1 MNDRP
6 METIRIRAFK
16 AIDEPAT
23 CAEFLR
29 QHRKV
34 LEDFG
39 IEHVNTNNAEWA
51 TDPDTYLVIAS
62 SDEYGMIGGLRL
74 EVSKEGRVLPI
85 VDALQGLDGRIQ
97 HAVDRWS
104 EEGCAEICG
113 LWNAN
118 KYVNRGLPTLLGY
131 AAVAIAHNI
140 GVKSLVC
147 LIAHYTLRH
156 ALRVGF
162 TIMEDVG
169 NEGTFSYPIPSIKA
183 IALVMQ
189 NTLLLNNAQDQ
200 HRLPVI
206 SLRVRPHQQRVEQ
219 PTTEPVLVD
228 YDLRLDSRLVDLS
241 LYADLQEARLR
252 YTG

>member
-1 MNDRP
+1 

-16 AIDEPAT
+16 AIDEPHT
-23 CAEFLR
+23 CAEFLL

-39 IEHVNTNNAEWA
+39 IDHVNTNTDQWT
-51 TDPDTYLVIAS
+51 TDPDTYLVIAT
-62 SDEYGMIGGLRL
+62 SDELGMIGGLRL
-74 EVSKEGRVLPI
+74 EVNKEGRVLPI

-97 HAVDRWS
+97 HTVDQWS

-113 LWNAN
+113 LWNSS

-140 GVKSLVC
+140 GVRSLVC

-162 TIMEDVG
+162 MVMENVG
-169 NEGTFSYPIPSIKA
+169 NKGTFSYPIPSIKA
-183 IALVMQ
+183 IALVMP

-219 PTTEPVLVD
+219 PTSEPVLVD
-228 YDLRLDSRLVDLS
+228 YDLRLGSRLVDLT